1 MAISS
6 VTSTIAG
13 QLSTRRD
20 VLTYTTG
27 LVATQLIDN
36 TATKIDQILIDNT
49 AGTAPIYL
57 RLWDHASP
65 TVGTTIPVFILTAG
79 AGESVEYSF
88 APAPVMDTA
97 MTAQVSQSK
106 GYAINPTA
114 VTWTVTVT
122 FLTHD

>member
-1 MAISS
+1 MAITS

-27 LVATQLIDN
+27 LSATQAVD
-36 TATKIDQILIDNT
+36 ATSTKLDQILIDNT
-49 AGTAPIYL
+49 AGTAAVYL

-88 APAPVMDTA
+88 IPAPVMDTA
-97 MTAQVSQSK
+97 LVAQVSQSK
-106 GYAINPTA
+106 GYAASPTA